1 MYHLAYLMA
10 LTTSVMIARSWAF
23 LHQTP
28 LSLDKAFE
36 SPADSGGSQLDSS
49 AGLGEPLNV
58 NDRFGFE
65 SQFEF
70 T

>member
-10 LTTSVMIARSWAF
+10 LTASMMIAPSWAF
-23 LHQTP
+23 LPQTRD
-28 LSLDKAFE
+28 SLDQAFH
-36 SPADSGGSQLDSS
+36 SPASHGGSQLDSS